1 MKHGTKQG
9 MRRREWLAGAVASGA
24 LAAGINA
31 GCNRSH
37 SSTEKPRVT
46 VLKSTAYDQT
56 LYATIRQLL
65 ADQNLNV
72 KGKRVVL
79 KPNLVEFDPTRPIN
93 THPIFVHAALEGFRA
108 LGAASVCIAEGPGHR
123 RDSLDLADAAG
134 YFSTIRGF
142 EVCFRDLNFDA
153 VERISLSNPHS
164 RLTELYL
171 PTTLLGAD
179 LIVSLAKM
187 KTHHWAGATLSMK
200 NFFGTVPGSVY
211 GWPKNVLHW
220 AGIPECIA
228 DLHNLFPKHFGLVD
242 GIVGMEGNGPIQGSA
257 KFAGVIAGSR
267 DMVALDATCC
277 RIMGIDPARVKY
289 LQLSAR
295 HGQLDAANVE
305 QSGETLASVQTD
317 FELFGEFKDWR
328 LAHSNHQA

>member
-1 MKHGTKQG
+1 MKAGIG
-9 MRRREWLAGAVASGA
+9 RREWLAGAMVSGA
-24 LAAGINA
+24 LVAGSST
-31 GCNRSH
+31 GCNRAGTP
-37 SSTEKPRVT
+37 TEKPRVT
-46 VLKSTAYDQT
+46 VLKSAAYNQD
-56 LYATIRQLL
+56 LYSTVRQLL
-65 ADQNLNV
+65 TDQKLNV
-72 KGKRVVL
+72 KGKHVVL

-93 THPIFVHAALEGFRA
+93 THPLFVHAAYEGFRA
-108 LGAASVCIAEGPGHR
+108 LGAASVRIAEGPGHR

-134 YFSTIRGF
+134 YFSSIPGF
-142 EVCFRDLNFDA
+142 EDRFRDLNFDA
-153 VERISLSNPHS
+153 VERIPLVNPHS

-171 PTTLLGAD
+171 PKTLLGAD

-200 NFFGTVPGSVY
+200 NFFGTVPGSIY

-220 AGIPECIA
+220 AGIPECIS
-228 DLHNLFPKHFGLVD
+228 DLHNAFPKHFGLVD
-242 GIVGMEGNGPIQGSA
+242 GIVGMEGNGPIQGSG

-295 HGQLDAANVE
+295 QGQLDAANVA
-305 QSGETLASVQTD
+305 QSGETLASVRTD
-317 FELFGEFKDWR
+317 FELFGEFKEWR
-328 LAHSNHQA
+328 LARGA

>member
-1 MKHGTKQG
+1 MKHG
-9 MRRREWLAGAVASGA
+9 MRRREWLAGAVAASA
-24 LAAGINA
+24 VVAGTTT
-31 GCNRSH
+31 GCDRSRT
-37 SSTEKPRVT
+37 SSEKPRVT
-46 VLKSTAYDQT
+46 VLKSAAYNQD
-56 LYATIRQLL
+56 LYATVRRLL
-65 ADQNLNV
+65 EDQKLNV
-72 KGKRVVL
+72 KDKHVVL

-93 THPIFVHAALEGFRA
+93 THPLFVHAAYEGFRA
-108 LGAASVCIAEGPGHR
+108 LGAASVRIAEGPGHR

-134 YFSTIRGF
+134 YFSTIPGF
-142 EVCFRDLNFDA
+142 EDRFRDLNFDA
-153 VERISLSNPHS
+153 VERIPLSNPHS
-164 RLTELYL
+164 KLTELYL
-171 PTTLLGAD
+171 PKTLLGAD

-220 AGIPECIA
+220 AGIPECIS
-228 DLHNLFPKHFGLVD
+228 DLHDIFPKHFGLVD
-242 GIVGMEGNGPIQGSA
+242 GIVGMEGNGPIQGTG

-289 LQLSAR
+289 LQLSAKR
-295 HGQLDAANVE
+295 GQLEAANVA

-328 LAHSNHQA
+328 LARGV